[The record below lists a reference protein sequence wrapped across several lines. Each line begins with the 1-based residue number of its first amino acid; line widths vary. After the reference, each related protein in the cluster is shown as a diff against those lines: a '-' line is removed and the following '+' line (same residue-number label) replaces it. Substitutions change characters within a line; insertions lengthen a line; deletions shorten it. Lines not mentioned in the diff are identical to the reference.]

1 MCTCEEGGGEE
12 GSVYMRWCVCVRGE
26 GGRKGRSYGREGGR
40 EGGGEAR
47 SMYSPSILALCECP
61 WEEPWEWPWLRL
73 NVIIPTRFTQN
84 PATETT

>member
-1 MCTCEEGGGEE
+1 MCMCEEGGGEE
-12 GSVYMRWCVCVRGE
+12 GSVYMRWCRGE
-26 GGRKGRSYGREGGR
+26 GGRKGRSYGREGGGR
-40 EGGGEAR
+40 G
-47 SMYSPSILALCECP
+47 SKYSPSILALCECP